1 MACFAHLLSF
11 LVLTTTLTFFFI
23 SPSQSIPS
31 PPPAKPPSPPVK
43 PLKVDLVLYY
53 ETLCPACADFITTD
67 LVKVFQTDLNTIVN
81 LRLIPWGNAKVIN
94 CTIVCQHGE
103 DECYLNI
110 IDACIIKAWPEVK
123 KHFSFISC
131 IEAENSAMHS
141 TDVEKSWRKCTHNLG
156 FPQEPIDKSLTLDA
170 MQINMQLSLRYGNET
185 PPHDYNYLDY
195 IRYVCKAYKGKPIVA
210 CESKLSSS
218 TLKDTSTNPVC
229 YTEKSR
235 NSSSFFAA
243 DDSETEGTK
252 MPRPP
257 G

>member
-1 MACFAHLLSF
+1 MAYFAHLLSF

-31 PPPAKPPSPPVK
+31 PPPAKPPSPPIK

-67 LVKVFQTDLNTIVN
+67 LVK
-81 LRLIPWGNAKVIN
+81 
-94 CTIVCQHGE
+94 HGE

-123 KHFSFISC
+123 KNFSFISC

-141 TDVEKSWRKCTHNLG
+141 KDVEKSWRKCAHNLG
-156 FPQEPIDKSLTLDA
+156 FPQEPIDKSLTLNA
-170 MQINMQLSLRYGNET
+170 MQINMELSLRYGNET
-185 PPHDYNYLDY
+185 PPHDYVPWITVNNVPLKENYLDY
-195 IRYVCKAYKGKPIVA
+195 IQYVCMAYKGKPIVA

-252 MPRPP
+252 RPHP
-257 G
+257 LG

>member
-1 MACFAHLLSF
+1 MAYFAHLLSF
-11 LVLTTTLTFFFI
+11 LVLTTTLMFFFI

-43 PLKVDLVLYY
+43 PPKVDLVLYY
-53 ETLCPACADFITTD
+53 ETLCPPCADFITTD

-81 LRLIPWGNAKVIN
+81 LRLVPWGNAKVIN
-94 CTIVCQHGE
+94 STIVCQ
-103 DECYLNI
+103 
-110 IDACIIKAWPEVK
+110 K
-123 KHFSFISC
+123 KHFPFISC

-141 TDVEKSWRKCTHNLG
+141 KDVEKSLRKCAHNLG
-156 FPQEPIDKSLTLDA
+156 FPQEPIDKCYNSGEG
-170 MQINMQLSLRYGNET
+170 IK
-185 PPHDYNYLDY
+185 NYLDY

-210 CESKLSSS
+210 CSSKLSSS

-235 NSSSFFAA
+235 NSSSFFVV
-243 DDSETEGTK
+243 DDLETEGTK
-252 MPRPP
+252 RPHPP

>member
-1 MACFAHLLSF
+1 MAYFAHLLSF
-11 LVLTTTLTFFFI
+11 LVLTTTLMFFFI

-43 PLKVDLVLYY
+43 PPKVDLVLYY
-53 ETLCPACADFITTD
+53 ETLCPPCADFITTD

-81 LRLIPWGNAKVIN
+81 LRLVPWGNAKVIN
-94 CTIVCQHGE
+94 NTIVCQHGE

-123 KHFSFISC
+123 KHFPFISC

-141 TDVEKSWRKCTHNLG
+141 KDVEKSWRKCAHNLG
-156 FPQEPIDKSLTLDA
+156 FPQEPIDKCYNSGEG
-170 MQINMQLSLRYGNET
+170 IK
-185 PPHDYNYLDY
+185 NYLDY

-210 CESKLSSS
+210 CSSKLSSS

-235 NSSSFFAA
+235 NSSSFFVV
-243 DDSETEGTK
+243 DDPETEGTK
-252 MPRPP
+252 RPHPP